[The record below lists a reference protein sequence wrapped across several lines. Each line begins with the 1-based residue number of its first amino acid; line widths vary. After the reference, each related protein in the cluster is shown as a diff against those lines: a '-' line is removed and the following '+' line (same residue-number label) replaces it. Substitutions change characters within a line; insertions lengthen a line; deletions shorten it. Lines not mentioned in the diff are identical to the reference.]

1 MLKDQN
7 EEQKINIDKN
17 DKISNL
23 ENGQGF
29 EVINLKY
36 ADANEIENT
45 LKEFTILDDNMTS
58 SSNGLSI
65 KSYIPG
71 NQIIVSGNKFTRMK
85 IIKLIQNLDKPVKQV
100 FVEAIVAELSTS
112 KAKELGLQFSGS
124 SGKAGLTVLN
134 SNSLGADIASQ
145 TTSFISDGIGITLG
159 PGLIQFQV

>member
-1 MLKDQN
+1 
-7 EEQKINIDKN
+7 
-17 DKISNL
+17 
-23 ENGQGF
+23 
-29 EVINLKY
+29 
-36 ADANEIENT
+36 
-45 LKEFTILDDNMTS
+45 MTS

-85 IIKLIQNLDKPVKQV
+85 IIKLIQNLDKPIKQV

-159 PGLIQFQV
+159 PGANTISSIGALINIIENDGIRKYLQHQLFLQ